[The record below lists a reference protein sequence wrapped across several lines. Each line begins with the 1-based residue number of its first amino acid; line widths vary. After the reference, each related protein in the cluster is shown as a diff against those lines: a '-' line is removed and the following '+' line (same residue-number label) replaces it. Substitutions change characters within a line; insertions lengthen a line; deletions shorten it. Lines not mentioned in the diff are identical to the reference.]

1 MAMDKTADIFLRML
15 TFSGETASQ
24 LPWHIAPYDSE
35 MALEDSSQG
44 IFIAE
49 VGS

>member
-1 MAMDKTADIFLRML
+1 MVKTADLLLRML
-15 TFSGETASQ
+15 TFSEETASQ
-24 LPWHIAPYDSE
+24 LPWHSALYGSE